1 MEETMTELKE
11 ILTDS
16 YRKAVTDYFDKN
28 KMVPDKD
35 LQKLSHAQQEE
46 AIYQMIVRYASEKIG
61 MIEKWSGTP
70 LDELK
75 GSTPAAVIED
85 MSDLDQVFE
94 LFTHMACYA
103 DEELPILLIN
113 KMQQFGSE
121 AVSRLFQLAMENRTG
136 QPLADYLFS
145 AAVSSLGVM
154 KQDECIGWLI
164 ELADHVDKE
173 PQLEQIEDA
182 LKRHREHLIEP
193 LLARLE
199 NPKWDKVEAML
210 LYALAY
216 GGSEAKDDRIY
227 RLLRNAFR
235 SMEDKTTPIL
245 CFAVFGDGRAVP
257 MLRSFLEKNE
267 HNIPDKLFH
276 EIIGTIRNLGGDTED
291 FMQHHHHHH
300 D

>member
-1 MEETMTELKE
+1 MTDLKE
-11 ILTDS
+11 ILTSS
-16 YRKAVTDYFDKN
+16 YRKAVTDYFEKN
-28 KMVPDKD
+28 KMAPDKD
-35 LQKLSHAQQEE
+35 LQKLSHAEQEE

-70 LDELK
+70 LDELQ
-75 GSTPAAVIED
+75 GSTPAQVIEE
-85 MSDLDQVFE
+85 MQDLDQVFE
-94 LFTHMACYA
+94 VFTHMATFA
-103 DEELPILLIN
+103 DEELPILLIY
-113 KMQQFGSE
+113 KMQQFGQE
-121 AVSRLFQLAMENRTG
+121 AVDRLFRFAMENREG
-136 QPLADYLFS
+136 QPPADYLFS
-145 AAVSSLGVM
+145 AAVSSLGIM
-154 KQDECIGWLI
+154 KLEECVGRLI
-164 ELADHVDKE
+164 ELADQVTKD

-182 LKRHREHLIEP
+182 LKRHRENVVEP

-216 GGSEAKDDRIY
+216 GGAEAKDDRIY

-267 HNIPDKLFH
+267 HDIPDRLFH

-300 D
+300 HHD